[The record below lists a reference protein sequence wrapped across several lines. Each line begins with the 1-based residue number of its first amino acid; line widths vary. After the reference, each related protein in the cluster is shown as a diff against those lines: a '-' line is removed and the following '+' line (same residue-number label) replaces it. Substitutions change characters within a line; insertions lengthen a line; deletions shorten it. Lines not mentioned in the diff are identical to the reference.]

1 MTDDVR
7 LRGCE
12 KERDD
17 KRLAVEGFDGVDKV
31 QIKERPGGK
40 GGGGL
45 EMEV

>member
-1 MTDDVR
+1 MTDEVR
-7 LRGCE
+7 LRNCE

-17 KRLAVEGFDGVDKV
+17 NRLAVEGFDGADKV

-45 EMEV
+45 ETEV